1 MILNLIYLIV
11 LTNISHAFIK
21 NELHYLSVPSSR
33 TFLATDVFDC
43 TSQCL
48 LVPSCVSVNLARNTV
63 ADGKYWCELLSSDKY
78 LNSQDFKGNLTFHH
92 LFKKVTRL

>member
-1 MILNLIYLIV
+1 M
-11 LTNISHAFIK
+11 K
-21 NELHYLSVPSSR
+21 NELHHLSVPSIR
-33 TFLATDVFDC
+33 MFLATDVFDC

-48 LVPSCVSVNLARNTV
+48 LLPSCVSVNLARNTV